1 MENNK
6 KISLEMMLL
15 TDLLKTK
22 VIDETIFAIASKRIL
37 SLSSE
42 ESDANQPVL
51 ATA

>member
-15 TDLLKTK
+15 TDLLNTK
-22 VIDETIFAIASKRIL
+22 VIDETIFTLASKKIL
-37 SLSSE
+37 SLPIG
-42 ESDANQPVL
+42 ESNNEQPIL